1 MTISQ
6 KLLGLFL
13 ATSLVTAFSSCD
25 KDFDSPPIKTI
36 PEGSIITIADLRAM
50 YQGVNIKITDDLSLF
65 AVVTADEQSG
75 NLFKE
80 GYIQDATGAINLRL
94 AASGGL
100 YIGDSVR
107 VYLKGTVL
115 SRFSQMMQLDSVN
128 VDNNIIKQATKK
140 ERQPEL
146 FSSIVQIT
154 TNTQAKLIRLN
165 NVQFVSAEL
174 GNTYADGVNLQSQ
187 NRMLEDSLGN
197 KIIVRTSGFANFAND
212 TIPSGRGSIVA
223 VVSQF
228 NSDLQLLI
236 RNPSEVNFT
245 LPRFGGTTPPP
256 PGNSI
261 TKNFTDQSI
270 TSGGWTT
277 KQVIGTF
284 NWTTSDQGSAG
295 NFYAKMSNF
304 ASGNTPSEAWLISPA
319 INLSTSTNS
328 TLDFRNAF
336 NFTGAPLQVMVS
348 TNYDGTSAPSTAT
361 WTQLGVNLSSG
372 GFAWVNGGPVSL
384 NAFLGNSAVYVAYKY
399 TGSATNGSTWE
410 VDDIVI
416 AW

>member
-6 KLLGLFL
+6 KLLGLCLATFL
-13 ATSLVTAFSSCD
+13 AVSISSCD

-50 YQGVNIKITDDLSLF
+50 YQGTNIKITDDLSLF

-146 FSSIVQIT
+146 FASIVQIT

-165 NVQFVSAEL
+165 NVQFVSTEL

-187 NRMLEDSLGN
+187 NRMIEDSLGN
-197 KIIVRTSGFANFAND
+197 QIIVRTSGFANFAND

-277 KQVIGTF
+277 QQVIGTF

-361 WTQLGVNLSSG
+361 WTPITVTLSAG
-372 GFAWVNGGPVSL
+372 GFAWASGGPVSL